1 MGIRVSLSA
10 EDVDPSSLETKAA
23 ESGTTQ
29 RKSIPDALPHRT
41 TCDTWPLS
49 ANFPQEYRGL
59 RENRGRADMTERIGH
74 EQGGA

>member
-41 TCDTWPLS
+41 TCDTGHCQLISPK
-49 ANFPQEYRGL
+49 N
-59 RENRGRADMTERIGH
+59 IG
-74 EQGGA
+74 G

>member
-29 RKSIPDALPHRT
+29 RKSVPDALPHRT

-49 ANFPQEYRGL
+49 ANFPKNIRG
-59 RENRGRADMTERIGH
+59 
-74 EQGGA
+74 

>member
-1 MGIRVSLSA
+1 MGIPVSLSA

-29 RKSIPDALPHRT
+29 RKSVPDALPHRT

-49 ANFPQEYRGL
+49 ANFPK
-59 RENRGRADMTERIGH
+59 NIG
-74 EQGGA
+74 G